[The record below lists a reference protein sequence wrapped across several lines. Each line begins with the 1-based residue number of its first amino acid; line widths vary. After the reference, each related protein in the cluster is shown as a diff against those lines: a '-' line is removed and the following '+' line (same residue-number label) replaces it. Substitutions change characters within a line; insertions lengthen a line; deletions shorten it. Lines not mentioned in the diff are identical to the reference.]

1 MGSTGSL
8 PTIGT
13 EIVSSAVG
21 ASVGAL
27 VEYKLQG
34 KNDDKKNKVYYFK
47 DGCSI
52 DTRPPQRNKIRNDE
66 YYNDYIENNYY

>member
-13 EIVSSAVG
+13 EAVSSAVG
-21 ASVGAL
+21 ASVGAY

-34 KNDDKKNKVYYFK
+34 KNKVYYSK
-47 DGCSI
+47 DGSCI
-52 DTRPPQRNKIRNDE
+52 DTRPPQRNQNRSDE
-66 YYNDYIENNYY
+66 YYDNYIGSNYY